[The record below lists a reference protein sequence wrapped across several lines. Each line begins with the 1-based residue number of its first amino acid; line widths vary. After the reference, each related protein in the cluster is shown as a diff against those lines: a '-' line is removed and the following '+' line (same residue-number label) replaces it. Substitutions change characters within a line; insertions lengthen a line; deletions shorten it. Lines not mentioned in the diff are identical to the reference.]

1 MTVEGQLI
9 ADRLR
14 SLDFDS
20 PGAEALLEQ
29 LGPGMSDASYGA
41 LAVAIVRLLTRSS
54 GKPAARSEAV
64 SGLEASRVAGS
75 TRPP

>member
-1 MTVEGQLI
+1 MTVHGQNI

-14 SLDFDS
+14 SLEIDN
-20 PGAEALLEQ
+20 PGVDALLEQ
-29 LGPGMSDASYGA
+29 LGPQMTDSNYRAI
-41 LAVAIVRLLTRSS
+41 AVAIVRLLTRSS
-54 GKPAARSEAV
+54 GKPAARSGAV